1 MAVGVLNEA
10 PGVTPEIYDQV
21 QAKLD
26 LQASP
31 PEGLIV
37 HTAGFAG
44 GNMIVFDV
52 WASREAFERFANER
66 LHPAIEEVSRSA
78 GGAPPQP
85 RREIFELHDFTGP

>member
-1 MAVGVLNEA
+1 
-10 PGVTPEIYDQV
+10 VTPEVYDQV

-26 LQASP
+26 LEARP

-37 HTAGFAG
+37 HTAGFTG

-52 WASREAFERFANER
+52 WESGEAFERFANER
-66 LHPAIEEVSRSA
+66 LHRAIEEVSRAA
-78 GGAPPQP
+78 GGEPQQP